1 MLGFARRSV
10 GLMIKN
16 FWQDD
21 RGEAKIEYALVAIGI
36 LLALITI
43 VNGFDSGSSTLLT
56 RTNAPSQ

>member
-1 MLGFARRSV
+1 
-10 GLMIKN
+10 MIKN